1 MNKILQSGWLTALL
15 GSIVYCGT
23 TAAVMMSAHI
33 PVAHPE
39 SHDAPIGFNA
49 SWDFHNPEMD
59 LLITELKKEKD
70 GLAVKEKQLK
80 DLAARLEAE
89 RAELTVVTQ
98 AVHRMQVEYDR
109 NFVRVKEEE
118 TANLRKLAKM
128 YSGMSVE
135 GAVLILKQMEDE
147 QIVKILLFM
156 KESESAPLLESF
168 AKLGDP
174 EAKRAA
180 AISGQ
185 LRTAS
190 KGSPSKSS

>member
-39 SHDAPIGFNA
+39 SHEAADGFSA

-118 TANLRKLAKM
+118 AANLRKLAKM
-128 YSGMSVE
+128 YSGMTTE

-147 QIVKILLFM
+147 QIVKILIFM
-156 KESESAPLLESF
+156 KESESAPLLESL
-168 AKLGDP
+168 AKLGEP

-190 KGSPSKSS
+190 KGTPLKSS

>member
-15 GSIVYCGT
+15 GSLVYFGT

-39 SHDAPIGFNA
+39 NKDDPNTFNA
-49 SWDFHNPEMD
+49 AWDFHNPEMD

-70 GLAVKEKQLK
+70 SLALREKQLK
-80 DLAARLEAE
+80 GLASRLDAE

-98 AVHRMQVEYDR
+98 AVHRMQMEYDR

-118 TANLRKLAKM
+118 TTNLRKLAKM
-128 YSGMSVE
+128 YSGMTPE
-135 GAVLILKQMEDE
+135 GAVIILKQMEDE

-156 KESESAPLLESF
+156 KESESAPLLENF
-168 AKLGDP
+168 ARLGDP

-190 KGSPSKSS
+190 KGSAPKTS